1 MSHEINPAIL
11 VCVAFMI
18 FFMGWAFRAATH
30 AKPNKATTIIAAV
43 IALIAVALIICM
55 TALALIMLNAS

>member
-18 FFMGWAFRAATH
+18 FFMGWAFRAVVN
-30 AKPNKATTIIAAV
+30 AKPNKTTAIIGAV

-55 TALALIMLNAS
+55 TVLALIMLNAS

>member
-18 FFMGWAFRAATH
+18 FYMGWAFRAATH
-30 AKPNKATTIIAAV
+30 AKRNKATTIIAAV
-43 IALIAVALIICM
+43 IALIASALIICM
-55 TALALIMLNAS
+55 TVLALTV

>member
-18 FFMGWAFRAATH
+18 FYMGWAFRAATH
-30 AKPNKATTIIAAV
+30 AKPNKATAIIAVV
-43 IALIAVALIICM
+43 IAFIAVTLIICM
-55 TALALIMLNAS
+55 TVLALIMLNAS